1 MIFTRKFSSKQK
13 YFFSSAKKALVK
25 TLFTLWVVL
34 LCGISLPIAAQD
46 GTMKVGVAANLLL
59 PMQEIKQIFEQKFDN
74 KLVLIPGSSGKLTA
88 QILNGAPYDIF
99 LSADMKY
106 PTKINNAGHAAIPPQ
121 VLLRGKLV
129 FWSKEQPDQPLER
142 WLAGEQVRS
151 IAIAQ
156 PELAPYGNR
165 AKEWIQEQEVYDQLI
180 PKVIFGESIGQVNQY
195 IRSGTVEAA
204 FTAVSAM
211 HADALKD
218 DGYWQLL
225 NVEGGDPSQLDHGM
239 VVLTNATADERA
251 VNQFLEFI
259 QSPIADKV
267 FLDFGYEIPAS
278 SP

>member
-25 TLFTLWVVL
+25 TLFTLWVAL
-34 LCGISLPIAAQD
+34 LCGLSLPVAAQD
-46 GTMKVGVAANLLL
+46 GTLKVGVAANLLL
-59 PMQEIKQIFEQKFDN
+59 PMQQIKQLFEQKFAGQ
-74 KLVLIPGSSGKLTA
+74 LVLIPGSSGKLTA

-106 PTKINNAGHAAIPPQ
+106 PAKIKNARHADMPPL

-129 FWSKEQPDQPLER
+129 FWSKEQPDQPLES
-142 WLAGEQVRS
+142 WLTSEQVRS

-156 PELAPYGNR
+156 PELAPYGNQ
-165 AKEWIQEQEVYDQLI
+165 AKDWMQERKLYSQLL

-218 DGYWQLL
+218 EGYWQPL
-225 NVEGGDPSQLDHGM
+225 NVEEGDPSQLDHGM
-239 VVLTNATADERA
+239 VVLTNATANQRA

-267 FLDFGYEIPAS
+267 FLDFGYKIPGS